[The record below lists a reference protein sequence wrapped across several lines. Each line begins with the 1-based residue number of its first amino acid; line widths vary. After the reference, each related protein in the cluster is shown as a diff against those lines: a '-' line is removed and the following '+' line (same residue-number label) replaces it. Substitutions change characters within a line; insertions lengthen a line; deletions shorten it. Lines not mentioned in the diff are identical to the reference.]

1 MSTVN
6 KMVQYFSEHSKN
18 NNLVYDD
25 IVEKILTPEY
35 DNIPEEDWALII
47 DEVWKMAYKKA
58 LSDDVL
64 TPEENYNLEMI
75 RALSNDLRTPG
86 FKQTLRYKLNNHV
99 SATDNS
105 NHYNPR
111 YKYPKPT
118 PYNWGNEDK
127 S

>member
-6 KMVQYFSEHSKN
+6 KMVQFFESHSKN

-25 IVEKILTPEY
+25 IVEKISSPEM
-35 DNIPEEDWALII
+35 DHIPEEDWALII

-58 LSDDVL
+58 LSDDIL

-75 RALSNDLRTPG
+75 RSLSNDLRTPG
-86 FKQTLRYKLNNHV
+86 FKHTLKHKLNNHV
-99 SATDNS
+99 KAIDDS

-111 YKYPKPT
+111 FKYPKPT
-118 PYNWGNEDK
+118 PYNWDDDK
-127 S
+127 K